1 MFSNYYLPNLLTYP
15 LTSIKSIVIK
25 RIPPITT
32 EEGDNILPT
41 WKNQQAIF
49 YTISIFLN
57 FREVLISKTNNFHH
71 ERFIILDKGGLHLKK
86 LKNMGFSII
95 GLTPP
100 PKIIENFEKC

>member
-15 LTSIKSIVIK
+15 LTSMKSIVIK

-41 WKNQQAIF
+41 CKNQQAIF

-57 FREVLISKTNNFHH
+57 FREVLISETNNFNH
-71 ERFIILDKGGLHLKK
+71 ERFIILDNGSLHFK
-86 LKNMGFSII
+86 
-95 GLTPP
+95 
-100 PKIIENFEKC
+100 